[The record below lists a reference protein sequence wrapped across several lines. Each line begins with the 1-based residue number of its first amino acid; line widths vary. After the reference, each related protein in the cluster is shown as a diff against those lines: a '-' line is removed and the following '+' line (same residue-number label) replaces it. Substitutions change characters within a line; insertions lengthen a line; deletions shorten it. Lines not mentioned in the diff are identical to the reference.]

1 MFQVAVFCLGVGGA
15 LVAMLVNSH
24 QPDPYMVGESRAMKL
39 NLLIGRVSYAL
50 HSLVIMYAG

>member
-24 QPDPYMVGESRAMKL
+24 QPDPYMVGESIAMEL
-39 NLLIGRVSYAL
+39 NLLIA
-50 HSLVIMYAG
+50 